1 MIDPE
6 VAARILRLHL
16 VEKWKIGT
24 IARELGV
31 HHNTVSGVLQ
41 RNGLPPA
48 PSTPRRI
55 MAEPYLPFLRET
67 LAKHPRLPA
76 SRLFHMVKA
85 RGYPGGEDHFRS
97 VVAKLRPRPSAEAYL
112 RLKTLPG
119 EEAQTDWASFGKITI
134 GNVQRSLVAFVMVL
148 SWSRRIFLRFY
159 LNARM
164 ASFLR
169 GHVEAFEFFGG
180 VPRRNLYDNLKS
192 AVLERRGDAIRFN
205 PRLLELAAYY
215 RFEPRPVDVYRGNQK
230 GRVERSI
237 RYIRGSF
244 FAAREYVDLA
254 DLNRQALDW
263 CLTLASERRWP
274 EDHARTVGE
283 VFAEEKALLLP
294 LRDPF
299 PAAEIV
305 VASVGK
311 TPYLRFD
318 LNDYSVPHTH
328 VRRELTVVAD
338 EERVRVFDGTTL
350 LADHPRS
357 YERRRQIEDPQHI
370 KELVAMKR
378 EARASSGL
386 DRLQAAAPS
395 VALLMKRSAEQGG
408 NLGSLTS
415 SLLHLLDR
423 YGPASLEHA
432 IAGALHA
439 DRVHLGAIKHLLDQA
454 HHDRGQSPPVA
465 LELNEAS
472 ARVAPV
478 RPHALE
484 AYDFSKEFDH
494 E

>member
-16 VEKWKIGT
+16 VERWKVGT
-24 IARELGV
+24 IARELGL
-31 HHNTVSGVLQ
+31 HHNTISGVLQ

-48 PSTPRRI
+48 PSAPRRT
-55 MAEPYLPFLRET
+55 MVEPYLPFLRET
-67 LAKHPRLPA
+67 LAQHPRLPA
-76 SRLFHMVKA
+76 SRLFHMARA

-97 VVAKLRPRPSAEAYL
+97 VIARMRPRPSAEAYL

-119 EEAQTDWASFGKITI
+119 EEAQTDWASFGKITV
-134 GNVQRSLVAFVMVL
+134 GNAERSLVAFVMVL
-148 SWSRRIFLRFY
+148 SWSRRIFLRFS

-205 PRLLELAAYY
+205 PRLLELAAHY
-215 RFEPRPVDVYRGNQK
+215 RFEPRPVDVCRGNQK

-237 RYIRGSF
+237 RYIRSSF
-244 FAAREYVDLA
+244 FAARDYVDLA
-254 DLNRQALDW
+254 DLNRQALEW
-263 CLTLASERRWP
+263 CTTLASDRRWP

-283 VFAEEKALLLP
+283 AFAEEKAKLLP

-299 PAAEIV
+299 PSSEVV

-311 TPYLRFD
+311 TPYVRFD

-338 EERVRVFDGTTL
+338 EARVRVFDGTLL
-350 LADHPRS
+350 LAEHPRS
-357 YERRRQIEDPQHI
+357 YERRRQLEDPRHI
-370 KELVAMKR
+370 QELVALKR

-395 VALLMKRSAEQGG
+395 VAALMKRSAERGG
-408 NLGSLTS
+408 NLGSLTR

-423 YGPASLEHA
+423 HGPAALEDA
-432 IAGALHA
+432 IAAALHA
-439 DRVHLGAIKHLLDQA
+439 DRAHLGAIKQLLDQA
-454 HHDRGQSPPVA
+454 HHERGSRPPVA
-465 LELNEAS
+465 IELGEAS

-484 AYDFSKEFDH
+484 AYDFGREVDH